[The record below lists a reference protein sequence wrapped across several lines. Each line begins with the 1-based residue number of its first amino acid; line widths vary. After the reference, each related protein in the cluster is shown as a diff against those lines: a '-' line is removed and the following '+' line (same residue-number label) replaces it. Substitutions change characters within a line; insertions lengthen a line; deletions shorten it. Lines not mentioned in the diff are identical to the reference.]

1 MQARRTSL
9 AGFLSFWL
17 LGAGPVGLEQRVL
30 SAHNRERSAVGS
42 PPLVWDK
49 LLERDAAKWAGY
61 LADAGQFEHELT
73 DKALRDQGE
82 NLWQGDKASYTSD
95 QMVAR
100 WVSEKAQFK
109 RGHFPLVSK
118 TGSFED
124 VGHYTQMIWHT
135 THRVGCAVA
144 SGSVDDVLV
153 CRYAPPGN
161 VAGQNPLVPARA
173 ARSKP
178 RPVLKKRRRGG

>member
-73 DKALRDQGE
+73 DQDLRDQGE
-82 NLWQGDKASYTSD
+82 NLWRGDKASYTSD

-100 WVSEKAQFK
+100 GSAK
-109 RGHFPLVSK
+109 RRSSSAGISLWSARREVSK
-118 TGSFED
+118 
-124 VGHYTQMIWHT
+124 M
-135 THRVGCAVA
+135 
-144 SGSVDDVLV
+144 SGTI
-153 CRYAPPGN
+153 
-161 VAGQNPLVPARA
+161 
-173 ARSKP
+173 P
-178 RPVLKKRRRGG
+178 R